1 MSLGYNPLNI
11 FQFRCARTAA
21 SLPAASLAN
30 IITGNVA
37 YISNTTAALPV
48 AAALGQFGQAHGGQT
63 TVRSTCSPTLRMIPA
78 SAGRGTGSKLSS
90 ATRKS
95 CAKSRAC
102 RLGARC
108 LRFLQIL
115 IQQGANL

>member
-48 AAALGQFGQAHGGQT
+48 AAALVQFGQSHGAQT
-63 TVRSTCSPTLRMIPA
+63 TVRSTCSPTIRMIPCRQGAPAA
-78 SAGRGTGSKLSS
+78 SSVPPRGKP
-90 ATRKS
+90 AP
-95 CAKSRAC
+95 SRALALPA
-102 RLGARC
+102 RAAYARC
-108 LRFLQIL
+108 QSIM

>member
-48 AAALGQFGQAHGGQT
+48 AAALVQFGQSHGAQT
-63 TVRSTCSPTLRMIPA
+63 TVRSTCSPTIRMIPCRQGHRQQA
-78 SAGRGTGSKLSS
+78 QFRHAENLRQVARLPC
-90 ATRKS
+90 TR
-95 CAKSRAC
+95 ALPTLA
-102 RLGARC
+102 
-108 LRFLQIL
+108 
-115 IQQGANL
+115 ANQ